1 MNPLFRGWVV
11 VLYRADDDYSQILIG
26 PFRTRER
33 ADERK
38 AVIEREA
45 AKWEDPEGMLGDDN
59 ILGVEVE
66 SLVIGR
72 VSAADACSALYG
84 SISVEP

>member
-33 ADERK
+33 AEERK
-38 AVIEREA
+38 AVIEKLA
-45 AKWEDPEGMLGDDN
+45 AQYEDPEGSVGGDN
-59 ILGVEVE
+59 VLGVEIE
-66 SLVIGR
+66 PLVIGR
-72 VSAADACSALYG
+72 VSAADALSALYG
-84 SISVEP
+84 SVSVEP